1 MSLQRCEQNG
11 PWAPENQSP
20 SFLQVGH
27 FILRR
32 GFIRS
37 GWKIEAPMGA
47 VQSVRFVGARSHF
60 FDWQF
65 PPRHYD
71 APAMERRTPPGM
83 VKPVLLRLGLAL
95 SFLGAVSGCSSFH
108 GRGIQY
114 QIDHQYSVHDP
125 QFLRAMGQLIGPDIL
140 ASNSV
145 TALINGDQIFPAM
158 LEAVRNA
165 QKSIDLETYIYWS
178 GGIGSRFAET
188 LAERARAGVK
198 AHVLIDWIGSR
209 KIDSHDLQVMR
220 DAGVE
225 VERYNPLVW
234 FNLARLNHRDHRKLL
249 IVDGKIGFIGGAGV
263 ADIWQGNADA
273 PDHWRDTQFRLEGPA
288 VGQMQAAFMDNWMKT
303 TGRVLDNEDYFP
315 ELHPAGNDLAQVF
328 FSSPRDGT
336 ESVRLMYLLAIA
348 AAKKNIRLSASY
360 FVPGAL
366 TTEELVDA
374 SKRGVNVEIIVPG
387 AKTDVP
393 VARYASRSKWGPLLK
408 AGIKIYEYEPT
419 MYHCKVMIVDDV
431 WVTVGSANFDN
442 RSFRLNDEANL
453 NVYSPEFAAGQA
465 RIFDEDKQ
473 NAKLISYKEWKGRGL
488 CTKLLEKILSPFR
501 SQL

>member
-1 MSLQRCEQNG
+1 
-11 PWAPENQSP
+11 
-20 SFLQVGH
+20 
-27 FILRR
+27 
-32 GFIRS
+32 
-37 GWKIEAPMGA
+37 
-47 VQSVRFVGARSHF
+47 
-60 FDWQF
+60 
-65 PPRHYD
+65 
-71 APAMERRTPPGM
+71 
-83 VKPVLLRLGLAL
+83 
-95 SFLGAVSGCSSFH
+95 
-108 GRGIQY
+108 
-114 QIDHQYSVHDP
+114 
-125 QFLRAMGQLIGPDIL
+125 
-140 ASNSV
+140 
-145 TALINGDQIFPAM
+145 
-158 LEAVRNA
+158 
-165 QKSIDLETYIYWS
+165 
-178 GGIGSRFAET
+178 
-188 LAERARAGVK
+188 
-198 AHVLIDWIGSR
+198 
-209 KIDSHDLQVMR
+209 
-220 DAGVE
+220 
-225 VERYNPLVW
+225 
-234 FNLARLNHRDHRKLL
+234 
-249 IVDGKIGFIGGAGV
+249 
-263 ADIWQGNADA
+263 
-273 PDHWRDTQFRLEGPA
+273 
-288 VGQMQAAFMDNWMKT
+288 MQAAFMDNWMKT
-303 TGRVLDNEDYFP
+303 TGRVLDNEDFFP
-315 ELHPAGNDLAQVF
+315 ELLPAGNDLAQVF
-328 FSSPRDGT
+328 FSSPRDGS

>member
-1 MSLQRCEQNG
+1 V
-11 PWAPENQSP
+11 
-20 SFLQVGH
+20 VGN
-27 FILRR
+27 FRR
-32 GFIRS
+32 AITMR
-37 GWKIEAPMGA
+37 
-47 VQSVRFVGARSHF
+47 
-60 FDWQF
+60 
-65 PPRHYD
+65 
-71 APAMERRTPPGM
+71 AMERRASPHLF
-83 VKPVLLRLGLAL
+83 KPSLLKAGLAAGL
-95 SFLGAVSGCSSFH
+95 LLAVSGCSSFH

-114 QIDHQYSVHDP
+114 QIDHQYSVHDA
-125 QFLRAMGQLIGPDIL
+125 QFLRAMGQLVGPGIL
-140 ASNSV
+140 VSNRVS
-145 TALINGDQIFPAM
+145 ALINGDRIFPAM

-165 QKSIDLETYIYWS
+165 RKSIDLETYIYWS
-178 GGIGSRFAET
+178 GDIGREFADA

-198 AHVLIDWIGSR
+198 VHVLIDWVGSR
-209 KIDSHDLQVMR
+209 KINSRDLQTMR

-249 IVDGKIGFIGGAGV
+249 IVDGKTGFIGGAGL
-263 ADIWQGNADA
+263 ADLWEGDADA
-273 PDHWRDTQFRLEGPA
+273 PGHWRDTQFRLEGPA

-303 TGRVLDNEDYFP
+303 TGRVLDDEDYFP
-315 ELHPAGNDLAQVF
+315 GLQPAGDDLAQVF

-336 ESVRLMYLLAIA
+336 ESVRLMYLLAVA
-348 AAKKNIRLSASY
+348 AAKKSIRLSASY

-387 AKTDVP
+387 ARTDVP

-408 AGIKIYEYEPT
+408 AGIKIYEYAPT

-442 RSFRLNDEANL
+442 RSFKLNDEANL
-453 NVYSPEFAAGQA
+453 NVYSAEFAAAQA